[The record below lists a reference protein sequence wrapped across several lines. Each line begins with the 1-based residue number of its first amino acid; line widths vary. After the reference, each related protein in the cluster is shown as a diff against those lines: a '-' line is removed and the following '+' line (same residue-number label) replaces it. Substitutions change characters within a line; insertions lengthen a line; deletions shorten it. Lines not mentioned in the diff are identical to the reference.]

1 MDNIINNLILIDKK
15 ARSIIKEAETKSQDI
30 INSINLS
37 KREFELKYDDK
48 AEMRL
53 KKVKKD
59 EAEKIKNSCKEI
71 KNKYILL
78 MDKLERSYFKN
89 HEIIENQ
96 LFNKII
102 SEE

>member
-59 EAEKIKNSCKEI
+59 EAEKIKN
-71 KNKYILL
+71 KYILL

>member
-1 MDNIINNLILIDKK
+1 
-15 ARSIIKEAETKSQDI
+15 
-30 INSINLS
+30 
-37 KREFELKYDDK
+37 
-48 AEMRL
+48 MRL